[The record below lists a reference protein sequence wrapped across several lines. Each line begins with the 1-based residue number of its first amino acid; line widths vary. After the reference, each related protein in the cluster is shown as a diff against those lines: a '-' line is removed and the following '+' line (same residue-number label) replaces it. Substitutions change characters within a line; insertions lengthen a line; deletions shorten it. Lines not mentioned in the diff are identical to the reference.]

1 MLLSR
6 KKRRL
11 FTILVVIG
19 SLALI
24 IGTVLPYLSY
34 IL

>member
-6 KKRRL
+6 KKRRVY
-11 FTILVVIG
+11 TIIITIAT
-19 SLALI
+19 LALI
-24 IGTVLPYLSY
+24 LGTVLPYLMY

>member
-6 KKRRL
+6 KKRRVY
-11 FTILVVIG
+11 TIIIAIA
-19 SLALI
+19 SIALI
-24 IGTVLPYLSY
+24 LGTVLPYLAY